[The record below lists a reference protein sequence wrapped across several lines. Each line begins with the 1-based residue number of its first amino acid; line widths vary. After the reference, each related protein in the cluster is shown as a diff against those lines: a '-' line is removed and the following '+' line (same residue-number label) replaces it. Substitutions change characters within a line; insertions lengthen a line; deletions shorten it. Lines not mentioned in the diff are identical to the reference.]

1 MFEPDFLFPAFPARL
16 SSLPEA
22 TSLRYFNP
30 PGFSLMILS
39 TVWRCSSTHFC
50 SFQPLNI
57 ANCSHWAGSRLG
69 KDCLKPQVWALPGR
83 PALLSWFY
91 VWFGASPRNLT
102 GISHSISRPACLPYA
117 HFLWPPK
124 MQNTHNALQRP
135 SAGFTFGLAPHS
147 PTPRNLT
154 GISHSI
160 TISRP
165 ACLPLSTRPG
175 HACCLLPFAHF
186 LRPTKM
192 QNTHNG
198 YNAFNLCPWFGQS
211 RISLDNV
218 ILSLDNVMTFL
229 ISSPILDN
237 VAWFRLSTPDYGQFC
252 TFSYI
257 SQNIMDNSV
266 PFV

>member
-91 VWFGASPRNLT
+91 VWFGASLSSYSSKPNRHLALYQPT
-102 GISHSISRPACLPYA
+102 GMPA
-117 HFLWPPK
+117 
-124 MQNTHNALQRP
+124 
-135 SAGFTFGLAPHS
+135 
-147 PTPRNLT
+147 
-154 GISHSI
+154 
-160 TISRP
+160 
-165 ACLPLSTRPG
+165 
-175 HACCLLPFAHF
+175 
-186 LRPTKM
+186 
-192 QNTHNG
+192 
-198 YNAFNLCPWFGQS
+198 LCPFLVTTQNAKHTQCIATALSWFHVWFGA
-211 RISLDNV
+211 SLE
-218 ILSLDNVMTFL
+218 T
-229 ISSPILDN
+229 
-237 VAWFRLSTPDYGQFC
+237 
-252 TFSYI
+252 
-257 SQNIMDNSV
+257 
-266 PFV
+266 

>member
-30 PGFSLMILS
+30 PGFSRMILS

-147 PTPRNLT
+147 PPPRT
-154 GISHSI
+154 QPA
-160 TISRP
+160 SRTLLP
-165 ACLPLSTRPG
+165 SADRHACLCLPYLG
-175 HACCLLPFAHF
+175 MHVAYCLLP
-186 LRPTKM
+186 
-192 QNTHNG
+192 
-198 YNAFNLCPWFGQS
+198 
-211 RISLDNV
+211 ISYCL
-218 ILSLDNVMTFL
+218 LTMP
-229 ISSPILDN
+229 ISSGHPKCKTQNDSQL
-237 VAWFRLSTPDYGQFC
+237 VLR
-252 TFSYI
+252 FS
-257 SQNIMDNSV
+257 
-266 PFV
+266 FL